1 MSKAEESVLMFNRGL
16 NCSQV
21 VLSAFC
27 EEVGLDEELAFKIS
41 CGFGG
46 GMRQG
51 EVCGA
56 VTGALMVL
64 GLKYGQST
72 IDDKDS
78 KERTYVI
85 VKEFCKRFKSINS
98 SIICK
103 ELLGCDLSFDEARK
117 YASENGLFDKVCPKL
132 IKDSI
137 EILEGILEQQG

>member
-1 MSKAEESVLMFNRGL
+1 MSKAEKAVLMFNKGF
-16 NCSQV
+16 NCSQTV
-21 VLSAFC
+21 MSAFC
-27 EEVGLDEELAFKIS
+27 EELGLGRELALKVS

-72 IDDKDS
+72 LEDKDS
-78 KERTYVI
+78 KERTYMI
-85 VKEFCKRFKSINS
+85 VKEFSNRFRNINN

-103 ELLGCDLSFDEARK
+103 ELLGCDLSFEEARK

-132 IKDSI
+132 IKDAI
-137 EILEGILEQQG
+137 VILEDILE